1 MAIHTLVPPY
11 SEILKKTIQSFDF
24 LNPPT
29 DPSQLAKDLAET
41 MIANNGLGLSANQ
54 IGLPYRVFVITGSP
68 IYACFNPRIVD
79 RSSEEVLME
88 EGCLSYPNL
97 FIKIKRPASIRV
109 RFNMPNGEVKN
120 EVFEGLTARVFQHEL
135 DHLDGIVHTQRASLF
150 HLDQGKR
157 KMKTISRRKKEKI
170 SA

>member
-1 MAIHTLVPPY
+1 MAVLDLISPH
-11 SEILKKTIQSFDF
+11 SELLKTKLENFDF
-24 LNPPT
+24 RNPPT

-79 RSSEEVLME
+79 SSSEEVLME

-97 FIKIKRPASIRV
+97 FIKIKRPAAIRV
-109 RFNMPNGEVKN
+109 RFNLPNGEIKN
-120 EVFEGLTARVFQHEL
+120 ETFEGLTARVFQHEL
-135 DHLDGIVHTQRASLF
+135 DHLNGIVHTQRASLF

-157 KMKTISRRKKEKI
+157 RMKTLSRRKKEKI